1 MVSRLQRGA
10 VVALVLLLAL
20 VFLSLPRSLTAAP
33 TGDPNHADIVVQ
45 LDEGEVIV
53 RRVVFSETSI
63 SGLEALT
70 RAGFDVESA
79 SGAVCGIEETGCPAT
94 NCFCAYPPTFWSYYH
109 REGGEWQFSEVGAA
123 DYEVTDGAVEAWRWQ
138 GNLPPADDTLFAA
151 HAALAW
157 MAPQQEENGSYANSV
172 GATVDVAL
180 AVAAANAAPAS
191 WESDSGNSLWE
202 FIAANG
208 LSYATSVSRAGKL
221 ALGVAASGGDPRAF
235 VGSDLILTLTE
246 SYDPEAG
253 SFGPTNWDQAY
264 AMLGWRAAGEPIPFT
279 ATQQLQSRVNG
290 DGGWGFAPGSDSDVD
305 STALMVE
312 ALVAAGEP
320 LTSSLLSDALAY
332 LGSTQE
338 ADAGFPYVAGAGS
351 NTNST
356 GFALQG
362 IVAAGA
368 DPLTTTW
375 TISATT
381 PVSYLLGMQT
391 DDGGFA
397 YITRTEGSDL
407 FATVQVLPGLVGKP
421 FPYLSNAVATRKAV
435 AWIRDQQQA
444 DGSFDGFNPG
454 ATLDA
459 VLALRAAGIDP
470 ATVESSAGNN
480 PLDYLGSVGADYGEL
495 GASAAGK
502 LIVGWQAAGG
512 DPHDIEGYD
521 AVMALTDFYS
531 ATTGAYGDGTSFSQ
545 GWALLGLA
553 AAGETLP
560 AQALTFAKES
570 QATGGGWGY
579 APSSDAADPDST
591 ALMLQALAAVGVPAS
606 DEVVFNAFAYLRAA
620 QNGDGGFPGFD
631 GTTSPSTTG
640 IVLQA
645 LAAYDQP
652 ADGLAWTTV
661 VTDGSTS
668 RLTLH
673 TPADRILTFQSFEGG
688 FAGFSGAND
697 PYSTYQSLIGILGQ
711 PYPVVQAPA
720 TWYLPLISRA
730 AP

>member
-1 MVSRLQRGA
+1 MVSRLQRGT
-10 VVALVLLLAL
+10 VTALVLLLAL
-20 VFLSLPRSLTAAP
+20 AFLSLPRSLTAAP
-33 TGDPNHADIVVQ
+33 TGTMNQADIVVQ
-45 LDEGEVIV
+45 LNEGEVVV
-53 RRVVFSETSI
+53 RRIVFTETSI

-70 RAGFDVESA
+70 RAGFDVESS
-79 SGAVCGIEETGCPAT
+79 SGAVCRIEETGCPAT

-109 REGGEWQFSEVGAA
+109 RVGGAWQFSEEGAA
-123 DYEVTDGAVEAWRWQ
+123 DYQVTDGAVEAWRWT
-138 GNLPPADDTLFAA
+138 GNLPPADDTILAA
-151 HAALAW
+151 HAALTW
-157 MAPQQEENGSYANSV
+157 MAPQQEEDGSYANSV

-180 AVAAANAAPAS
+180 AVAAANVAPAS
-191 WESDSGNSLWE
+191 WESESGNSLWE
-202 FIAANG
+202 FLTANG
-208 LSYATSVSRAGKL
+208 LSYATSSSRAGKL
-221 ALGVAASGGDPRAF
+221 ALGVAAAGGDPRTF

-246 SYDPEAG
+246 SYNPETG

-264 AMLGWRAAGEPIPFT
+264 AMLGWRAAGEPIPLT
-279 ATQQLQSRVNG
+279 ATQQLQSRVNA

-305 STALMVE
+305 STALAVE

-320 LTSSLLSDALAY
+320 LTSTLLGEALDY

-338 ADAGFPYVAGAGS
+338 ADGGFPYIAGAAS

-362 IVAAGA
+362 IVAAGT

-391 DDGGFA
+391 EDGGFA
-397 YITRTEGSDL
+397 YITRTEGADL

-435 AWIRDQQQA
+435 AWIRDQQQP
-444 DGSFDGFNPG
+444 DGSFEGFNPG

-470 ATVESSAGNN
+470 ATVISGDGNS
-480 PLDYLGSVGADYGEL
+480 PLDYLGSVGADYGTL

-512 DPHDIEGYD
+512 DPRDIEGYD
-521 AVMALTDFYS
+521 AVAALTEYYT
-531 ATTGAYGDGTSFSQ
+531 TTGAYGDGTSFSH
-545 GWALLGLA
+545 GWALIGLV
-553 AAGETLP
+553 AAGETVP
-560 AQALTFAKES
+560 AQALTFALES
-570 QATGGGWGY
+570 EATGGGWGY
-579 APSSDAADPDST
+579 FPASESADPDST
-591 ALMLQALAAVGVPAS
+591 ALMLQALAAVEVPAS
-606 DEVVFNAFAYLRAA
+606 DEAVINAFAYLREA

-631 GTTSPSTTG
+631 GLTSASTTG

-645 LAAYDQP
+645 LAAYNQP
-652 ADGLAWTTV
+652 ADGLSWTTV
-661 VTDGSTS
+661 VTDGTTS

-673 TPADRILTFQSFEGG
+673 TPADRILTLQSFEGG

-711 PYPVVQAPA
+711 PYPLAQAP
-720 TWYLPLISRA
+720 TMWYLPLISRA
-730 AP
+730 TP